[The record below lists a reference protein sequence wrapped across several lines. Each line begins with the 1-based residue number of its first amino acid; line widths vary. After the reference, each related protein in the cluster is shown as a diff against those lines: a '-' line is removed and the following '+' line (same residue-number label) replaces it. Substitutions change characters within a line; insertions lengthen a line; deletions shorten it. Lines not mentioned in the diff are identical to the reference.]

1 MNIMLD
7 FHQKRK
13 VRSVMYHRVT
23 VVILSVITLIVLH
36 STWLVYNKKIES
48 AEMKDVAL
56 RGVEELRIRDS
67 DLLAKIDRLS
77 TTPGVEEEVRSK
89 FSVAKDGE
97 NAVVIVEDEETKV
110 STTSQKISFWT
121 KLKNF
126 FINN

>member
-1 MNIMLD
+1 MLD